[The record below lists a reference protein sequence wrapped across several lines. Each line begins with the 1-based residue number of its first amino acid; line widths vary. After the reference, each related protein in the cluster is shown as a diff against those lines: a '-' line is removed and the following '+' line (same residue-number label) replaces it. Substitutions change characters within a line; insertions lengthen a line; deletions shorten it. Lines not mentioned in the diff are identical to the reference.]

1 MLSNKDMSATPEEAL
16 KHQQNMINF
25 LEQQR
30 YNSNQPRREIQ
41 IRMQQETRHENQA
54 FRRYYIKTLCM

>member
-30 YNSNQPRREIQ
+30 HNSNQPRRHAAGN
-41 IRMQQETRHENQA
+41 T
-54 FRRYYIKTLCM
+54 T